1 MLRKPKSFSILPAM
15 SACAVILFSFLMAAT
30 PTAKS
35 GATRINET
43 LVQLQAPKPNKEI
56 QKFQLK
62 ETDINEFIEVAIQNK
77 KRLGVKKI
85 HLDVAEAGRVVAT
98 ATINMDDVKL
108 DNTGVWLFKKFLSG
122 TQVLKAEGKII
133 RNRGKA
139 RYELEKAEFNGV
151 WVPAWLASAVV
162 SFVGKNQP
170 PHLDITEDFDLPYG
184 ITGLVFHSDRVE
196 ITR

>member
-1 MLRKPKSFSILPAM
+1 M
-15 SACAVILFSFLMAAT
+15 SACAVILLSFLIAAT
-30 PTAKS
+30 PTPTPPQKS
-35 GATRINET
+35 GATLINEA
-43 LVQLQAPKPNKEI
+43 LVQLQAPKPSKEV

-62 ETDINEFIEVAIQNK
+62 EADINEFIAVAIQSK

-85 HLDVAEAGRVVAT
+85 QLDVAEAGRVAAV

-108 DNTGVWLFKKFLSG
+108 DNTGVWLFKKVLSG
-122 TQVLKAEGKII
+122 TQVLKAQGKVV
-133 RNRGKA
+133 RTGGKA

-162 SFVGKNQP
+162 SYVGKNQP
-170 PHLDITEDFDLPYG
+170 PHVDITEEFDLPFG

>member
-1 MLRKPKSFSILPAM
+1 M
-15 SACAVILFSFLMAAT
+15 SACAVILLSFLMAAT

-43 LVQLQAPKPNKEI
+43 LVQLQAPKPTNET
-56 QKFQLK
+56 QKFVLK
-62 ETDINEFIEVAIQNK
+62 ETDINEFLDVAIQSK

-85 HLDVAEAGRVVAT
+85 QVDVTEAGRLAAT
-98 ATINMDDVKL
+98 ATVNMDDVKL

-133 RNRGKA
+133 RNHGKA

-170 PHLDITEDFDLPYG
+170 PHIDITEDFDLPYG

>member
-1 MLRKPKSFSILPAM
+1 M
-15 SACAVILFSFLMAAT
+15 SVCAVIFITFLLGAT
-30 PTAKS
+30 PAAKT

-43 LVQLQAPKPNKEI
+43 LVQLQAPKPNKQI

-62 ETDINEFIEVAIQNK
+62 EADINEFIAVAIQSK

-85 HLDVAEAGRVVAT
+85 QLDLAEAGRVTAV

-108 DNTGVWLFKKFLSG
+108 DNTGIWLFKKFLSG
-122 TQVLKAEGKII
+122 TQVVKAEGKII

-139 RYELEKAEFNGV
+139 RYELEKAEFNGI

-170 PHLDITEDFDLPYG
+170 PHIDITEDFDLPYG
-184 ITGLVFHSDRVE
+184 ITELVLHSDRVE

>member
-1 MLRKPKSFSILPAM
+1 M
-15 SACAVILFSFLMAAT
+15 SACVAIFVSMLMAAA
-30 PTAKS
+30 PAAKT

-43 LVQLQAPKPNKEI
+43 LVQLQAPKPNNQV
-56 QKFQLK
+56 QKFLLK
-62 ETDINEFIEVAIQNK
+62 ETDLNEFIEVAIQSK

-85 HLDVAEAGRVVAT
+85 QLDVAEAGRISAT

-122 TQVLKAEGKII
+122 TQVLKAEGKIV
-133 RNRGKA
+133 RNRNKA

-170 PHLDITEDFDLPYG
+170 PHIDITEDFDLPYG
-184 ITGLVFHSDRVE
+184 ITGLAFHSDSVE
-196 ITR
+196 IVR

>member
-1 MLRKPKSFSILPAM
+1 MH
-15 SACAVILFSFLMAAT
+15 ACAVILVSFLLAAT
-30 PTAKS
+30 PTPKS
-35 GATRINET
+35 GATRVNET
-43 LVQLQAPKPNKEI
+43 LVQLKAPKPNKGV

-62 ETDINEFIEVAIQNK
+62 EADINEFIAAAIESK

-85 HLDVAEAGRVVAT
+85 QVDLAEAGRVTAT
-98 ATINMDDVKL
+98 ATINMDDVRL

-170 PHLDITEDFDLPYG
+170 PHVDVTEDFDLPYG
-184 ITGLVFHSDRVE
+184 ITGLAFHADRVE

>member
-1 MLRKPKSFSILPAM
+1 M
-15 SACAVILFSFLMAAT
+15 SFLLAAT
-30 PTAKS
+30 AVPKT
-35 GATRINET
+35 GATRINEA
-43 LVQLQAPKPNKEI
+43 LVQLKAPKPNKTI

-62 ETDINEFIEVAIQNK
+62 EADLNEFIDVAIQSK

-85 HLDVAEAGRVVAT
+85 QLDLAEAGRVAAV

-122 TQVLKAEGKII
+122 TQVLKAEGKIV
-133 RNRGKA
+133 RTGGKA

-170 PHLDITEDFDLPYG
+170 PHVDITEEFDLPFG
-184 ITGLVFHSDRVE
+184 ITGLVFHADRVE